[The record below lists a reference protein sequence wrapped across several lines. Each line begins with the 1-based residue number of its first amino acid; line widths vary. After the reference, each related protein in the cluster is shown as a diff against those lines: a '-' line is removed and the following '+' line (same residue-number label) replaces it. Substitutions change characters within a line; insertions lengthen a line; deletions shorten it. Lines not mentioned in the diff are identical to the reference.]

1 MAYKQHIK
9 FDYKIQLQHHRP
21 HRSRVRVLLGTLL
34 SVMAVSIAA
43 YTYTDTY
50 GNTAPLS
57 APVSAEMALPLPA
70 PQRQHI
76 ELTLPRIL
84 DTSSDGST
92 AIDPRGIVP
101 DSPDDSVPASLA
113 EPLPLEADAGPIPPQ
128 PDWRKVMVVP
138 GDNMAKIFNR
148 LGFSPR
154 TLHSII
160 GLGQDTAML
169 KHLRP
174 GQTLRFSIAQGKL
187 QQLVYEP
194 SLVRRLEVTRS
205 DGGFIASVKTII
217 PDKRIA
223 RAHGEIRNSLFL
235 AGQAAGLSDNLIMQ
249 LVGIFGWDIDFALDI
264 RSGDRFAVIYEEL
277 LKDGSKA
284 RDGAIL
290 AAEFSN
296 HGKVFRAVRFVDD
309 DGQAD
314 YYDEQGNS
322 MRKAFLRT
330 PVKFSRISSRFSL
343 GRRHPI
349 LNRIRAHKGVDY
361 AAPIGTP
368 VKTTG
373 NGKVIFAG
381 RKGGY
386 GNVLIIQHGGKYST
400 LYAHLSRF
408 KRGIKRGKRVRQGQT
423 IAYVGKT
430 GLATGPHLHYEFRIN
445 GVHRNPL
452 TVKLPKA
459 RPLEKRYRNRFDSQA
474 QGLLAQ
480 LDIIDQPKLAES
492 TATRVKLADGPHH
505 EATKTQ

>member
-1 MAYKQHIK
+1 MTYRQHIK

-21 HRSRVRVLLGTLL
+21 RRSRFQPLLAGLL
-34 SVMAVSIAA
+34 AITAASAAA
-43 YTYTDTY
+43 YTYIYREPASEPVRTSA
-50 GNTAPLS
+50 NTGAE
-57 APVSAEMALPLPA
+57 VSLPPPA
-70 PQRQHI
+70 PQQQI
-76 ELTLPRIL
+76 ELALPRY
-84 DTSSDGST
+84 T
-92 AIDPRGIVP
+92 AVPADMPAKPATKAIVP
-101 DSPDDSVPASLA
+101 N
-113 EPLPLEADAGPIPPQ
+113 GPIADTASSAADRRKPQAQTAPPK
-128 PDWRKVMVVP
+128 PDWRKVIVAS
-138 GDNMAKIFNR
+138 GDNMARIFNR
-148 LGFSPR
+148 MGFSPR

-160 GLGQDTAML
+160 SLGKDTAIL

-174 GQTLRFSIAQGKL
+174 GQTLRFLIARDKL
-187 QQLVYEP
+187 QQMVYEP
-194 SLVRRLEVTRS
+194 SLDRRLEVKR
-205 DGGFIASVKTII
+205 GGSGFTARLEAIV

-223 RAHGEIRNSLFL
+223 RTSGKIRNSLFL

-277 LKDGSKA
+277 LKDGDKA

-296 HGKVFRAVRFVDD
+296 RGKVFRAIRFVDD
-309 DGQAD
+309 NGHAN
-314 YYDEQGNS
+314 YYDEKGNS

-373 NGKVIFAG
+373 DGKVIFAG

-408 KRGIKRGKRVRQGQT
+408 KHGIRRGKRVRQGQI

-459 RPLEKRYRNRFDSQA
+459 RALDKHYRNRFTSQA
-474 QGLLAQ
+474 GVLLAQ
-480 LDIIDQPKLAES
+480 LDRLDQPQLADS
-492 TATRVKLADGPHH
+492 TGAEPVKLADGIHH
-505 EATKTQ
+505 ETVKTQ

>member
-1 MAYKQHIK
+1 MAYRQHIR

-21 HRSRVRVLLGTLL
+21 RGSRLRPFLAALLAVT
-34 SVMAVSIAA
+34 AVSAAA
-43 YTYTDTY
+43 YTYIY
-50 GNTAPLS
+50 GRIAPASVQASTSTETTPATTAP
-57 APVSAEMALPLPA
+57 
-70 PQRQHI
+70 QQQHI
-76 ELTLPRIL
+76 ELALPSITPIPGD
-84 DTSSDGST
+84 DTTISQQAVATDTAST
-92 AIDPRGIVP
+92 AR
-101 DSPDDSVPASLA
+101 PASIVG
-113 EPLPLEADAGPIPPQ
+113 PPPLEPKVAPAPPR
-128 PDWRKVMVVP
+128 PDWRKVIVTS
-138 GDNMAKIFNR
+138 GDNMARIFNR

-160 GLGQDTAML
+160 SLGKETAIL
-169 KHLRP
+169 KRLRP
-174 GQTLRFSIAQGKL
+174 GQTLRFLIARGKL

-194 SLVRRLEVTRS
+194 SLDRRLEIKRG
-205 DGGFIASVKTII
+205 DNGFTARLEAIV

-223 RAHGEIRNSLFL
+223 RASGEIRNSLFL

-277 LKDGSKA
+277 LKDGSKSK
-284 RDGAIL
+284 DGAIL
-290 AAEFSN
+290 AAEFTN
-296 HGKVFRAVRFVDD
+296 RGKVFRALRFVDD
-309 DGQAD
+309 RGQAG
-314 YYDEQGNS
+314 YYDEKGNS

-373 NGKVIFAG
+373 DGKVIFAG

-408 KRGIKRGKRVRQGQT
+408 KRGIRRGKRVRQGRLSPT
-423 IAYVGKT
+423 W
-430 GLATGPHLHYEFRIN
+430 
-445 GVHRNPL
+445 
-452 TVKLPKA
+452 A
-459 RPLEKRYRNRFDSQA
+459 RPVWPPDHICTMNSASMVYIA
-474 QGLLAQ
+474 
-480 LDIIDQPKLAES
+480 IP
-492 TATRVKLADGPHH
+492 
-505 EATKTQ
+505 